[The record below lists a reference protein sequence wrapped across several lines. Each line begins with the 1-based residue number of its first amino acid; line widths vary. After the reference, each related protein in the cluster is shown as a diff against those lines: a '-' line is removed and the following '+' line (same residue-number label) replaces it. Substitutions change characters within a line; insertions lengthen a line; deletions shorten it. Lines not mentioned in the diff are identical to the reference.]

1 MLVVVN
7 ARFLTQ
13 KVTGVQ
19 RFAMEICLRLK
30 TLISEVE
37 FVTPGD
43 VVQKEAFQELDA
55 KIVGSHYG
63 HLWEQLDLPKYLKSK
78 GKPLL
83 VNLANTAP
91 LFYKNKIVTIH
102 DVAYKVFPQ
111 TYPKSFLLYYNL
123 MIPRLLNSSQHIV
136 TVSQFSKKEI
146 CKYYHVDKDKVSVVY
161 NAVSENFKPLR
172 KTNGTSYFLAVSSM
186 NYRKNFIY
194 ILDAFCKYQKLGGK
208 ESLYIIGDL
217 KNASFKEIDLSK
229 YTDNTKIHFLGR
241 VSDEDLIKYYSNALA
256 FVYPSFYE
264 GFGIPPLEAQAC
276 GCPVICADASCL
288 PEVFGNSV
296 LYCNPNVVDS
306 LVNAMEKIAYNK
318 DLRVKMI
325 NDGINNVNKY
335 SWQDSAMNFANK
347 IKAITGIS

>member
-30 TLISEVE
+30 TILKDVE

-43 VVQKEAFQELDA
+43 VIQKEAFQLLNA

-63 HLWEQLDLPKYLKSK
+63 HFWEQSDLPIYLKSK

-83 VNLANTAP
+83 VNLANSAP

-111 TYPKSFLLYYNL
+111 TYPKSFLLFYSF
-123 MIPRLLNSSQHIV
+123 MIPRLLRCSRHVV
-136 TVSQFSKKEI
+136 TVSEFSKNEI
-146 CKYYHVDKDKVSVVY
+146 TKYYGVPEENISVVY
-161 NAVSENFKPLR
+161 NAVSEIFKP
-172 KTNGTSYFLAVSSM
+172 TTANNGENYFLAVSSM

-194 ILDAFCKYQKLGGK
+194 ILDAFCKYQELGGK
-208 ESLYIIGDL
+208 ECLYIIGDL
-217 KNASFKEIDLSK
+217 KNASFKEMDLSK
-229 YTDNTKIHFLGR
+229 YTSNPKIKFLGR
-241 VSDEDLIKYYSNALA
+241 VSDEELIKYYNNAIA

-276 GCPVICADASCL
+276 GCPAICAKASCL
-288 PEVFGNSV
+288 PEVFGDSV
-296 LYCNPNVVDS
+296 LYCNPYDSDS
-306 LVNAMEKIAYNK
+306 LVSSFQKIISDNV
-318 DLRVKMI
+318 LRKALQDKGFI
-325 NDGINNVNKY
+325 NTRKY
-335 SWQDSAMNFANK
+335 SWENSAKRLRDIIANLV
-347 IKAITGIS
+347 